1 MKVFTLPGHHTPK
14 KSPEMLTLL
23 LSSVVEAEAHAQDE
37 EEVLLVE
44 GAEAEPEVVPH
55 KGPGHSILK
64 RTQGG
69 PPPDTQIYPHST
81 RARSTG
87 LGASHVTNVLNH
99 RHVLGRISPRQNA
112 TTSPPH
118 HPTTKDFSPYL

>member
-1 MKVFTLPGHHTPK
+1 MKVSTLPG
-14 KSPEMLTLL
+14 LL
-23 LSSVVEAEAHAQDE
+23 MPRKFLGKLMSLQFGVEV
-37 EEVLLVE
+37 EEVLVQVEEEAPLE

-69 PPPDTQIYPHST
+69 PPPDTQIYLRST
-81 RARSTG
+81 HARSTG

-99 RHVLGRISPRQNA
+99 HHALGRISPRQK
-112 TTSPPH
+112 
-118 HPTTKDFSPYL
+118 PTTPETVTSL